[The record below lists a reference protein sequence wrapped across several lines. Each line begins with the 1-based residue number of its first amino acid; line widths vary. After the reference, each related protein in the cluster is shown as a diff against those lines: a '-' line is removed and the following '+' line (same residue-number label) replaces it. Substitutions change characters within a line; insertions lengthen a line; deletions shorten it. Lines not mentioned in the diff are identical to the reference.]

1 MFANL
6 LKRNKSQ
13 DSAVDASLQELT
25 LKIDKMN
32 LTEMRSFV
40 QNKIKDLE
48 VSNDGLNIVLQ
59 KLTKIDSTS
68 NKSYINSDDMDS
80 KKKKA
85 FDLVLLIMASKKVNI
100 QTVELVQ
107 GFLVTYEE
115 IINKYDTEHKDIY
128 TSRFKDAIVNAV
140 ATIELISHMENKLN
154 ILSE

>member
-6 LKRNKSQ
+6 LKKNKSQ
-13 DSAVDASLQELT
+13 DNAVDASLQELT

-48 VSNDGLNIVLQ
+48 VSNDGLSIVLQ
-59 KLTKIDSTS
+59 KLTKIDSTN
-68 NKSYINSDDMDS
+68 NKCYVNSDDMDS

-85 FDLVLLIMASKKVNI
+85 FDLVLLIMASKKINI
-100 QTVELVQ
+100 QTIELVQ
-107 GFLVTYEE
+107 DFLVTYEE
-115 IINKYDTEHKDIY
+115 IINEYDTEHKDIY

-140 ATIELISHMENKLN
+140 AMIEVISHMENKLN